1 MIRSVDVG
9 GWLRAIDGLQ
19 VGLPMLIICI
29 FAGAGAGAVAVGFV
43 AWALTGPARQTIRSA
58 RLIKKVRSNLAK
70 CSPFPA
76 QD

>member
-29 FAGAGAGAVAVGFV
+29 FAGAVAVGFV